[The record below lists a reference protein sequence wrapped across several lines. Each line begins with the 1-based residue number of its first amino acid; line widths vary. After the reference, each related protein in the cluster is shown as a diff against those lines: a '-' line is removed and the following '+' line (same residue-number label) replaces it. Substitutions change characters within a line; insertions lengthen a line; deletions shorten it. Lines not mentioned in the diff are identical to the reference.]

1 MVLVAMVL
9 ACIGA
14 FIGFRTQVAQEA
26 LCLGQRVLSFSATG
40 CGSGGTELP
49 QGAVAVNSGP
59 KVADPG
65 DVKCDRMGVCTGGGN
80 CFEAGT
86 PVLTE
91 SGERPI
97 ETVREGDM
105 VFARDP
111 ETGVSGYRR
120 VVWTKTRLAQPVV
133 SVSLR
138 KRDGSFERIGVT
150 ANHPFYVAE
159 RGWVSAEMLES
170 GDRLASTS
178 GDTVGG
184 EVAALALS
192 TQTKAVYNFEVDGL
206 HTYFVGQAHV
216 LVHNQCRPPTQDGWS
231 RPWTVSEAQMVS
243 DARKGNDRWSA
254 NLFNPNPG
262 PSMHALGYNAA
273 AVREQSITQLFQ
285 SQSNVNQ
292 TIMQILYSPAS
303 DPRAKQA
310 LAQEI
315 LKEPGGGNLFA
326 SAPLGY
332 GGMGGMRPA
341 MFAMSKSQAD
351 ANMAA
356 EFAMSSQ
363 QGVRAAVL
371 AYAAES
377 RDPQLRADALAKL
390 APTSVFNQNRVH
402 DLYAKRLQSAFERA
416 QASKE
421 HSGLKVLAQLLT
433 AQQMAKDPKYAPMID
448 RTKLDMKVNLMSR
461 DPAVLRQLEQLHK
474 DTLSDVKASPEY
486 QQHLD
491 MVYSES
497 FLHRLELESPENAK
511 KVIETEIGKI
521 AAVDPQQAQAALN
534 QVVGRQV
541 MRDFGRLPEDEQA
554 AALGESLALHL
565 SKHGASLAGYVKF
578 GPKATSDV
586 LKRVAAVLKA
596 QQAALA
602 ANRTAQA
609 VDAID
614 KIVETSALSA
624 QEKGL
629 FRKALGLIEKGDK
642 YGGISSVAAT
652 AGVIALGIEIHD
664 GTAFKSWEK
673 GLGSTASIAKTI
685 GSADSFAKLG
695 AYTAHKFAG
704 RATADLAKTGRFASA
719 LKIAKFAGP
728 LGDGITAGLEL
739 HSAYKNINAGNFG
752 HATCDVGA
760 AGCAVATTIAG
771 IAIASGST
779 GPAAPVVMLVGTVG
793 YLGFKGVKY
802 MITDS
807 DEEAFLK
814 EVDVYQRPHVTT
826 WDEARIR
833 EIHKYANSCTSDRRN
848 CSGAVGEEARRM
860 LDGGKPGFDADG
872 NRLPAQLLQFQKL
885 PTLGKTEAEII
896 KAKGNKFYSDHS
908 AAPGSCNKCH

>member
-14 FIGFRTQVAQEA
+14 FIGFRTQVGQE
-26 LCLGQRVLSFSATG
+26 LVCLGQRVVSFAASG
-40 CGSGGTELP
+40 CGE
-49 QGAVAVNSGP
+49 GAVAGGP
-59 KVADPG
+59 KAADPG

-86 PVLTE
+86 LVLTE
-91 SGERPI
+91 DGERPI
-97 ETVREGDM
+97 ESVREGDL

-111 ETGVSGYRR
+111 DTSVSGYRR
-120 VVWTKTRLAQPVV
+120 VLWTKTRRAQPVV
-133 SVSLR
+133 SVSVR

-150 ANHPFYVAE
+150 ANHPFYVEA
-159 RGWVSAEMLES
+159 RGWVSAEMLEA

-178 GDTVGG
+178 GDTLAG

-192 TQTKAVYNFEVDGL
+192 TQTKDVYNFEVEGL
-206 HTYFVGQAHV
+206 HTYFVGRAHV
-216 LVHNQCRPPTQDGWS
+216 LVHNQCRPPTQDGWNRAWS
-231 RPWTVSEAQMVS
+231 TTDAQMVV
-243 DARKGNDRWSA
+243 DARKSNERWSA
-254 NLFNPNPG
+254 NVFNPNPG
-262 PSMHALGYNAA
+262 PSMHAPGFNVAA
-273 AVREQSITQLFQ
+273 AREQSIAQLFQ

-292 TIMQILYSPAS
+292 TMMQILYSPAS
-303 DPRAKQA
+303 DPRAK
-310 LAQEI
+310 LAIAQQV
-315 LKEPGGGNLFA
+315 LKEPGGGIMFA
-326 SAPLGY
+326 PSPFSY
-332 GGMGGMRPA
+332 GGGGGMRPT
-341 MFAMSKSQAD
+341 MFALSKSQAD

-363 QGVRAAVL
+363 QGVRMAVL

-377 RDPQLRADALAKL
+377 RDPQVRAEALAKL
-390 APTSVFNQNRVH
+390 APTSVFNPNRVH
-402 DLYAKRLQSAFERA
+402 DLYGERLKHTFERA
-416 QASKE
+416 QSSKE
-421 HSGLKVLAQLLT
+421 HSGVKLLAQLLT

-448 RTKLDMKVNLMSR
+448 QKKLDMKVKLMSQ
-461 DPAVLRQLEQLHK
+461 DPAVLRVLEGLHK
-474 DTLSDVKASPEY
+474 DTLADVKRSPEY
-486 QQHLD
+486 QQHLA
-491 MVYSES
+491 MVYSDS

-511 KVIETEIGKI
+511 KVLESEIGKI

-565 SKHGASLAGYVKF
+565 SKHDAAMAGYVKF

-596 QQAALA
+596 QQGALA
-602 ANRTAQA
+602 ANRTAEA
-609 VDAID
+609 IEAID
-614 KIVETSALSA
+614 KIVENSALDA
-624 QEKGL
+624 RDKGL
-629 FRKALGLIEKGDK
+629 FKKALGLIEKGDK

-652 AGVIALGIEIHD
+652 AGVIALGLEIHD

-673 GLGSTASIAKTI
+673 GLGSTASLAKTV

-695 AYTAHKFAG
+695 AYASFKFGG
-704 RATADLAKTGRFASA
+704 RASADLAKTGRFASA

-739 HSAYKNINAGNFG
+739 HSAYKNINAGKFG
-752 HATCDVGA
+752 EATCDVGA

-802 MITDS
+802 MTTDS

-814 EVDVYQRPHVTT
+814 EIDVYQRPHVTT

-833 EIHKYANSCTSDRRN
+833 EIHKYANSCTSDRRH
-848 CSGAVGEEARRM
+848 CSGPIGEEARRI
-860 LDGGKPGFDADG
+860 LDGGKPGFDPDG
-872 NRLPAQLLQFQKL
+872 NRLPQQLLPFQRL
-885 PTLGKTEAEII
+885 PSLGKSEAEIV
-896 KAKGNKFYSDHS
+896 KARGNKFYADHG
-908 AAPGSCNKCH
+908 AAPGSCTKCH